1 MIEIFY
7 TIFLF
12 NILIIIFKMFEKY
25 NINILQAL
33 IFNYMTAGI
42 CSYFFLESDFSLEYI
57 FSSGWLLHAIVI
69 GTLFIVVFIFY
80 GFGTQKVGIS
90 ITTVANKM
98 SLIIPVFAAII
109 LYEDVFTYL
118 KALAFFL
125 ALVGIY
131 LSSTRAGKL
140 GFDRKY
146 LWLIILIFLG
156 QGISDAIFNDF
167 AQNFPDEKGY
177 LFFMTLFAVASISG
191 LLIYILE
198 SINQQTKNPFQ
209 MRSIFWGIIFG
220 VPNFFSLVFFLK
232 ALADPSLNSSV
243 VFTLVSIGVVV
254 SSSLLGVFLFNEKI
268 NKTNWVGI
276 LICVCAIYIFQTNV

>member
-7 TIFLF
+7 TIVLF

-57 FSSGWLLHAIVI
+57 FSSDWLFHAIFI
-69 GTLFIVVFIFY
+69 GTLFIIVFVFY
-80 GFGTQKVGIS
+80 GLGTQKVGIS

-167 AQNFPDEKGY
+167 AQNFPNEKGY
-177 LFFMTLFAVASISG
+177 LFFMTLFAVASVSG

-209 MRSIFWGIIFG
+209 LRSVFWGIIFG
-220 VPNFFSLVFFLK
+220 IPNFFSLVFFLK

-276 LICVCAIYIFQTNV
+276 LLCVCAIYIFQINV

>member
-1 MIEIFY
+1 
-7 TIFLF
+7 
-12 NILIIIFKMFEKY
+12 MFEKY

-57 FSSGWLLHAIVI
+57 FSSGWLFHAMVI
-69 GTLFIVVFIFY
+69 GILFIIVFVFY

-90 ITTVANKM
+90 ITTIANKM

-109 LYEDVFTYL
+109 LYKDAFTYL

-140 GFDRKY
+140 VFDKKY
-146 LWLIILIFLG
+146 LWIIVLIFLG

-167 AQNFPDEKGY
+167 AQNFPNEKGY
-177 LFFMTLFAVASISG
+177 LFFMTLFGAATVSG
-191 LLIYILE
+191 VLIYILE
-198 SINQQTKNPFQ
+198 SIKTPTKNPFQ
-209 MRSIFWGIIFG
+209 LRSIFWGIIFG

-232 ALADPSLNSSV
+232 ALADPSLDSSV
-243 VFTLVSIGVVV
+243 VFTLVSIGVVI

-268 NKTNWVGI
+268 NNTNWIGI
-276 LICVCAIYIFQTNV
+276 FLCICAIYIFQTNI